1 VYAAIVSVTAVG
13 LAVLERAGAAW
24 SQHRGSSPSKA
35 ASNGV
40 ARQST
45 LPSSGPCGWTVEVS
59 LRSPSHCNL
68 LAAAAFPKMSADLLS
83 VFEDEVYLLP
93 KDEDECLTPEILLH
107 IAYEVV
113 SQLDNAEEFRQFSLN
128 ELSLGDFLVEQIH
141 ILDPV
146 VEAQ

>member
-1 VYAAIVSVTAVG
+1 
-13 LAVLERAGAAW
+13 
-24 SQHRGSSPSKA
+24 
-35 ASNGV
+35 
-40 ARQST
+40 
-45 LPSSGPCGWTVEVS
+45 
-59 LRSPSHCNL
+59 
-68 LAAAAFPKMSADLLS
+68 MSADLLS